1 MNDFNSGSILSDG
14 GGDRR
19 HLRSRGEGE
28 VLEVDAAGTEPHGCC
43 SLASHGRVVEVATT
57 I

>member
-1 MNDFNSGSILSDG
+1 VNDFNSGSILSDG

-28 VLEVDAAGTEPHGCC
+28 VLEVDAAGTEPRGCC
-43 SLASHGRVVEVATT
+43 SLASLGRVVEVVTA